1 MQDKVLVEESK
12 GEIESRKR
20 EWHRP
25 HLIEVF
31 YPQKIGSTQDR
42 HNWITAM
49 MLDARLGDR
58 DKVVLSRL
66 ALHLNLKTQRL
77 DPTLDLLALE
87 TSLGENEQSA
97 RRMVRRSLERAESLG
112 WIERTQRNAG
122 WRLNRSNTFRLTIP
136 KDIRPDKFD
145 ESSGQIEQVVR
156 TNQAGRPDSGD
167 RENREGGIGNENRE
181 REHSVSK
188 DTASLASLAD
198 ASEMKEV
205 AEGPLRGRETS
216 ERPSPDLLESF
227 RGYTDAELETV
238 RHGIENFYLDTV
250 AAVVGFARER
260 GYFLTGN
267 AVGCMI
273 RDGHIVRDGEHI
285 SLPAA

>member
-188 DTASLASLAD
+188 DTAW
-198 ASEMKEV
+198 
-205 AEGPLRGRETS
+205 GGGGGGGRGR
-216 ERPSPDLLESF
+216 L
-227 RGYTDAELETV
+227 
-238 RHGIENFYLDTV
+238 
-250 AAVVGFARER
+250 
-260 GYFLTGN
+260 
-267 AVGCMI
+267 
-273 RDGHIVRDGEHI
+273 
-285 SLPAA
+285 